1 MDFDLSGL
9 PMTNA
14 GTRRVVT
21 RQPIIGLPIQLHERS
36 SVYAGQ
42 IIHVFDNGNV
52 EVCYF
57 KPGTGV
63 ETVRVVYRPFGHQPE
78 VGTPQYATPLSNI
91 V

>member
-9 PMTNA
+9 PMPNA
-14 GTRRVVT
+14 GTRQVAT
-21 RQPIIGLPIQLHERS
+21 RPPIIGLPIQLHDRS

-42 IIHVFDNGNV
+42 IIHVFDNGDV

-57 KPGTGV
+57 KPGSGV
-63 ETVRVVYRPFGHQPE
+63 ETMCAVYRPYNHQPE
-78 VGTPQYATPLSNI
+78 VGTPPYATPLSNI